1 MSKKR
6 KRQGRLRVVNP
17 DCAGIDIGKDVHYV
31 AVPGDRCDDPVRSFP
46 GFTRDLHEL
55 SQWLQ
60 SCGVRTVAMESTSV
74 YWIPVF
80 EVLDRAGF
88 DVVLVSPRA
97 TKQISGCKSD
107 VLDCQWIQQLMSYG
121 LLRGAF
127 RPDDEVCPLRSYV
140 RQAKRLTEDRARCV
154 QHMQKA
160 LTEMNVRLDSVI
172 SDIMGKTG
180 EAILRAIV
188 SGERDCHRLAS
199 LRDGRIR
206 ASVETIAASLEGTWR
221 EEHLFALEQALH
233 RHDFLTA
240 QLDACQRRIAAAV
253 DSLTPPFDPETG
265 EIRDN
270 DDSGGEP
277 APHTDAMLAHAL
289 HRMMGVDLTRIPTI
303 GATTALTIAAEIGPD
318 FSAFP
323 SAQHFCSW
331 LGLAPG
337 TKISGGKKLSGR
349 SSRVVNKVARSLRIA
364 AVTARRSQTF
374 IGAKHRSRLARLEK
388 AVAVNATARELACL
402 IYNMVTRGTQYV
414 ERGMEAHERNRT
426 NRVMTSL
433 TRRARQLGFALVA
446 IDENQPTTAAVT
458 TA

>member
-6 KRQGRLRVVNP
+6 RRQGRLQVVNP
-17 DCAGIDIGKDVHYV
+17 DCAGIDIGKDIHYV

-46 GFTRDLHEL
+46 GFTRDLHEM

-97 TKQISGCKSD
+97 TKQISGRKSD

-221 EEHLFALEQALH
+221 GEHLFALEQALH
-233 RHDFLTA
+233 RHDFLTTRSSMHA
-240 QLDACQRRIAAAV
+240 RGGSQRR
-253 DSLTPPFDPETG
+253 S
-265 EIRDN
+265 
-270 DDSGGEP
+270 
-277 APHTDAMLAHAL
+277 
-289 HRMMGVDLTRIPTI
+289 
-303 GATTALTIAAEIGPD
+303 TA
-318 FSAFP
+318 
-323 SAQHFCSW
+323 
-331 LGLAPG
+331 
-337 TKISGGKKLSGR
+337 
-349 SSRVVNKVARSLRIA
+349 
-364 AVTARRSQTF
+364 
-374 IGAKHRSRLARLEK
+374 
-388 AVAVNATARELACL
+388 
-402 IYNMVTRGTQYV
+402 
-414 ERGMEAHERNRT
+414 
-426 NRVMTSL
+426 
-433 TRRARQLGFALVA
+433 
-446 IDENQPTTAAVT
+446 
-458 TA
+458 